1 MKSMNKKVNNE
12 KNEKETKK
20 IHPSSISTKW
30 KKRAHLQHPASRIFF
45 LFFGKWR
52 EKDKHPPGTKKR
64 RNRDLLTRTTE
75 VKVCG
80 FTKICASTNTQNYVT
95 QKV

>member
-1 MKSMNKKVNNE
+1 MKT
-12 KNEKETKK
+12 KETKK
-20 IHPSSISTKW
+20 NPSIV
-30 KKRAHLQHPASRIFF
+30 HLNEMEKESPPPASSVQNFF

-75 VKVCG
+75 VKVSG

>member
-1 MKSMNKKVNNE
+1 MKRMNKKVNNE
-12 KNEKETKK
+12 NEGNKKK
-20 IHPSSISTKW
+20 IHEMEKESPP
-30 KKRAHLQHPASRIFF
+30 PASKRPEFF
-45 LFFGKWR
+45 FIFGKWR

-75 VKVCG
+75 VKVSG